1 MDPGPE
7 IVVWDES
14 LRPVR
19 ELTYALDVSGNLQL
33 GGSLEEKL
41 AMAAGE
47 NIMTTLQFMG
57 AYPSHKGHCQHHSS
71 IINASC

>member
-1 MDPGPE
+1 MVGDKLGLGWVDPGPE

-47 NIMTTLQFMG
+47 NKNMSL
-57 AYPSHKGHCQHHSS
+57 
-71 IINASC
+71 